1 MGKTN
6 GSSDHLAKRLGIMP
20 NRMSLGPGVLPNV
33 GWSGR
38 PPVRAQLQPVHAGG
52 EERRPADELRR
63 RAEGPQ
69 DVSGAQ
75 RLGAAPQSAQAA
87 LLNALGR
94 DHPDGTFAIFW
105 VGFIGRLPIPQSVN
119 KIKARDI
126 LSIL

>member
-38 PPVRAQLQPVHAGG
+38 PPVRAQLQPVDAGG

-69 DVSGAQ
+69 DVPGAQ
-75 RLGAAPQSAQAA
+75 RLGAAPESAQAA
-87 LLNALGR
+87 LLNALAKE
-94 DHPDGTFAIFW
+94 GTIQ
-105 VGFIGRLPIPQSVN
+105 IGRQQYVGWTVVSWTPSLFSVN
-119 KIKARDI
+119 KV
-126 LSIL
+126 